1 MLPEIVAKAID
12 PFFTTKPVGEGT
24 GLGLSMVYGFAKQ
37 ARGHLRIYSEVGH
50 GTTVKLYLP
59 RALQDAVDLEKP
71 LEEVPRGQ
79 GETILVVEDDATV
92 RLILA
97 DILVELGYEVLL
109 ASDARPAIPILQSD
123 RHIDLMISDV
133 MLPHIN
139 GRKLAEIAR
148 TSRPGLK
155 VLFVTGYA
163 ENAAVRGD
171 FLDSGMDMLT
181 KPFALDALGAKVRAM
196 IER

>member
-1 MLPEIVAKAID
+1 MAKAID

-37 ARGHLRIYSEVGH
+37 TRGHLHIYSEVGH
-50 GTTVKLYLP
+50 GTTIKLYLP

-71 LEEVPRGQ
+71 VERGPPGQ

-97 DILVELGYEVLL
+97 DVLRSW
-109 ASDARPAIPILQSD
+109 AITCFWPRDARPAIPILQSD
-123 RHIDLMISDV
+123 RRIDLMMSDV

-148 TSRPGLK
+148 ASRPNLK

-163 ENAAVRGD
+163 ENATIRGD
-171 FLDSGMDMLT
+171 FLGPGMDMLT
-181 KPFALDALGAKVRAM
+181 KPFALDALGGKVRAM